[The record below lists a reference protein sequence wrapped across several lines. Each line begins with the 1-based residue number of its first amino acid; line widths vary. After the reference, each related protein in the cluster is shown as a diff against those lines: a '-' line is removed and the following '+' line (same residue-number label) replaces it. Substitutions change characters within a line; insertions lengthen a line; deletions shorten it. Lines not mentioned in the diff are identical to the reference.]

1 MIDTIGG
8 KKESDPLCQFCY
20 AARVASH
27 PRLSGPGKAYEG
39 LTVIQG
45 GEPLWT
51 GRVSFIEKHLA
62 DPIKWKKPRRIF
74 VNSMS
79 DLFHEKLDF
88 DMVDQIM
95 YVMAKADWHIY
106 QVLTK
111 RVGRA
116 LEYMTSSPAR
126 MELVGRMKHVHWG
139 ASIGTQRHADLRMP
153 IVCQWPVSMRWLSM
167 EPLLGGVNLGRW
179 LPHDFSMDIAV
190 GACEDCGEGRHH
202 DAHNW
207 VEVGPGASAPAIP
220 SPISW
225 IVVGGESGPLSKI
238 RPTPHHF
245 FRYIRDQA
253 ERASVPFFMKQLSQ
267 LDMTAG
273 FTDIEN
279 FPEDLRIQQPARE
292 VADGLL

>member
-1 MIDTIGG
+1 M
-8 KKESDPLCQFCY
+8 
-20 AARVASH
+20 
-27 PRLSGPGKAYEG
+27 
-39 LTVIQG
+39 IQG

-111 RVGRA
+111 RVARA

-126 MELVGRMKHVHWG
+126 RELVGRMKHVHWG

-153 IVCQWPVSMRWLSM
+153 IIILWPVHMRWLSM
-167 EPLLGGVNLGRW
+167 EPLLEAVNLGPW
-179 LPHDFSMDIAV
+179 MPHKFSFDAKS
-190 GACEDCGEGRHH
+190 GRCEDCGGGIHDFLHLTIDDQPIEG
-202 DAHNW
+202 
-207 VEVGPGASAPAIP
+207 
-220 SPISW
+220 PISW

-245 FRYIRDQA
+245 FRFIRDQA
-253 ERASVPFFMKQLSQ
+253 AYADVPFFQKQLSQ
-267 LDMTAG
+267 LDMTTG
-273 FTDIEN
+273 FADIEN
-279 FPEDLRIQQPARE
+279 FPEDLRIQQPARAE
-292 VADGLL
+292 